1 MNMACFLSSKRVSY
15 TRDIH
20 ARFLGKL
27 IPKMAFMAI
36 MALLAVF
43 SCLVK
48 EKCRVSNSFI
58 RLEYTF
64 HRVNIVTEEM

>member
-1 MNMACFLSSKRVSY
+1 MMNMACFLSSKRVSY

-20 ARFLGKL
+20 ARFLGKY

-48 EKCRVSNSFI
+48 EPYLAAARYGAVF
-58 RLEYTF
+58 TF
-64 HRVNIVTEEM
+64 PPVQC